1 MKEEIRTEVLD
12 RRLAML
18 PREVQVKS
26 ETIRERLFMLPEFA
40 RAQTIL
46 FYVSYDN
53 EVDTHQMIKDCLL
66 TMKKQVAVPCVN
78 TQENTLSLSLL
89 RRWDD
94 LIPGAYSIPEPK
106 MDCRLPVRY
115 EDCDLCIIPGVAFD
129 EKGHRLGHGMGFY
142 DRLLRFPHQALKI
155 GLAFEVQMVK
165 TLPTEP
171 HDVALDMI
179 LTERRTII
187 PEK

>member
-1 MKEEIRTEVLD
+1 MKEDIRSDAVA

-26 ETIRERLFMLPEFA
+26 ETIQQRLFMLPEFA

-53 EVDTHQMIKDCLL
+53 EVNTHEMIKESL
-66 TMKKQVAVPCVN
+66 MMRKRVVVPCAD
-78 TQENTLSLSLL
+78 TTEKTLSLSYL

-94 LIPGAYSIPEPK
+94 LIPGAYSIAEPR
-106 MDCRLPVRY
+106 MECRMPARF

-129 EKGHRLGHGMGFY
+129 EAGHRIGHGMGFY
-142 DRLLRFPHQALKI
+142 DRLLRYPHQALKV
-155 GLAFEVQMVK
+155 GLAFELQVVK
-165 TLPTEP
+165 AIPVEP
-171 HDVALDMI
+171 HDVSLDMI
-179 LTERRTII
+179 LTEQRTII
-187 PEK
+187 PKK